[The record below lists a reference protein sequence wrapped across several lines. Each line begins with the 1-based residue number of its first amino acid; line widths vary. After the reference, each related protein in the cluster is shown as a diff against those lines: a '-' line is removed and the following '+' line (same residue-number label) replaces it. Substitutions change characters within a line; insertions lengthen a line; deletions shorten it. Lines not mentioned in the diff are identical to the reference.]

1 MRQRQSSTLVAA
13 LIVLVAVALASM
25 ILAGMAGGFGPGGMM
40 GGWYGSSYGMM
51 SGTYGWLAMALGW
64 LGMLAFVGAIVL
76 AVVWVVRALSSTD
89 GRRAA
94 GETPEEVLRRRFA
107 AGEITQEEYEQ
118 MRRVLGQHSRT
129 GDKVTP

>member
-1 MRQRQSSTLVAA
+1 MRRSNSTLVTA

-25 ILAGMAGGFGPGGMM
+25 ILAGMVGGLGPGGMM
-40 GGWYGSSYGMM
+40 GGWYGGPYGMM
-51 SGTYGWLAMALGW
+51 SGTHGWLAMALGW

-76 AVVWVVRALSSTD
+76 AVVWLVRALSSTD
-89 GRRAA
+89 GRSAA

-118 MRRVLGQHSRT
+118 TRRVLGQHSRA
-129 GDKVTP
+129 GDEATP